1 MCSSDLQGQL
11 AVLPGLLGRMTP
23 GTVSV
28 QFADGT
34 TSTGLLLTADG
45 DVLTAGHCCVGPNRQ
60 ATIRL
65 PDGRV
70 ADATTRGVD
79 RSRNLGLLKISTPGP
94 WPAIDMPAGGDLP
107 RNLIY
112 FGIGYSKGSTPG
124 DPPLSFVADLRR
136 VVRETISADLDG
148 QDLCAGSILVDQNG
162 RVVGLLSQ
170 RGRFGGNLFTR
181 YLDPATVLPR
191 LRAGESWG
199 EWPAGLEPR
208 WGATSVETDSGCRI
222 ESIDSDSAAA
232 VANLKP
238 GDVVQKVQQQAVSK
252 PRNIDAVLR
261 GLDPG
266 TEITLSVLRQGKT
279 FDQKVRLSPARP

>member
-1 MCSSDLQGQL
+1 
-11 AVLPGLLGRMTP
+11 MTP

-28 QFADGT
+28 QFADGS

-124 DPPLSFVADLRR
+124 DPPLSFVADPKNHERHSR
-136 VVRETISADLDG
+136 EWQGVVRH
-148 QDLCAGSILVDQNG
+148 
-162 RVVGLLSQ
+162 
-170 RGRFGGNLFTR
+170 F
-181 YLDPATVLPR
+181 YVLPY
-191 LRAGESWG
+191 GG
-199 EWPAGLEPR
+199 YYI
-208 WGATSVETDSGCRI
+208 WGATAGMLM
-222 ESIDSDSAAA
+222 
-232 VANLKP
+232 NF
-238 GDVVQKVQQQAVSK
+238 QAF
-252 PRNIDAVLR
+252 LR
-261 GLDPG
+261 
-266 TEITLSVLRQGKT
+266 
-279 FDQKVRLSPARP
+279 A